1 MKLLSSDIK
10 TKEILDW
17 KGVHLLNYQFSACS
31 MKTRIY
37 LNLKKIPFT
46 SHQINLS
53 AGENFSEWFQGINPR
68 SLVPVLIHD
77 GEVHIESNDILEY
90 LEGCFKESPLIPEN
104 MKEKIKELLKFED
117 NLHVDIR
124 NITFKFLVPRFSNK
138 GKSVQPKA
146 KNKATLN
153 GELDSMDDVNRNFW
167 EHYEKYGITD
177 EDASRSLIR
186 FRTALEDLNDQLE
199 DSPYILGAEL
209 SLVDIAWFIYATRI
223 QHANYPLQRL
233 HPNVSGWYERLYAN
247 VLFRKEVRRPLIM
260 QFVLYVHSLIL
271 RLKGRSIEDFLLDQ

>member
-53 AGENFSEWFQGINPR
+53 TGENFSEWFQGINPR

-104 MKEKIKELLKFED
+104 MEEKIKEILKFED

-124 NITFKFLVPRFSNK
+124 NITFKFLVPRFLNK

>member
-68 SLVPVLIHD
+68 SLVPVLVHD

-90 LEGCFKESPLIPEN
+90 LEGYYKEVPLIPKN
-104 MKEKIKELLKFED
+104 KEEQIKELLKFED

-124 NITFKFLVPRFSNK
+124 NITFKFLVPRFLNK

-167 EHYEKYGITD
+167 EQYEKHGIKD

-199 DSPYILGAEL
+199 DNQYILGAEL
-209 SLVDIAWFIYATRI
+209 SLVDVAWFIYATRI
-223 QHANYPLQRL
+223 QHANYPIKRL
-233 HPNVSGWYERLYAN
+233 HPNVFGWYERLYAN
-247 VLFRKEVRRPLIM
+247 NVFRKEVKRPLIM
-260 QFVLYVHSLIL
+260 KFILYVHSLIL
-271 RLKGRSIEDFLLDQ
+271 RFKHRSIEDFLLVQ

>member
-17 KGVHLLNYQFSACS
+17 KGIHLLNYQFSACS

-77 GEVHIESNDILEY
+77 GEVHIESNDILQY
-90 LEGCFKESPLIPEN
+90 LEGCFKEVPLIPEN
-104 MKEKIKELLKFED
+104 KEEQIKELLKFED

-124 NITFKFLVPRFSNK
+124 NITFKFLVPRFLNK

-247 VLFRKEVRRPLIM
+247 VLFRKEVKRPLIM

>member
-17 KGVHLLNYQFSACS
+17 QGIHLLNYQFSACS

-104 MKEKIKELLKFED
+104 MEEKVKELLKFED

-124 NITFKFLVPRFSNK
+124 NITFKFLVPRFLNK

-167 EHYEKYGITD
+167 EQYEKHGIKD

-199 DSPYILGAEL
+199 DSQYILGTEL

-247 VLFRKEVRRPLIM
+247 VLFRKEVKRPLIM

>member
-31 MKTRIY
+31 KKTRIY

-68 SLVPVLIHD
+68 SLVPVLVHD

-104 MKEKIKELLKFED
+104 MEEKVKELLKFED

-124 NITFKFLVPRFSNK
+124 NITFKFLVPRFLNK

-271 RLKGRSIEDFLLDQ
+271 RLKGRSIEDFLLEQ

>member
-104 MKEKIKELLKFED
+104 MEEKIKELLKFED

-124 NITFKFLVPRFSNK
+124 NITFKFLVPRFLNK

-167 EHYEKYGITD
+167 EHYKKYGITD

-223 QHANYPLQRL
+223 QHANYPLKRL

>member
-53 AGENFSEWFQGINPR
+53 TGENFSEWFQGINPR

-77 GEVHIESNDILEY
+77 GEVHIESNDILEH

-104 MKEKIKELLKFED
+104 MEEKVKEILKFED

-124 NITFKFLVPRFSNK
+124 NITFKFLVPRFLNK

-167 EHYEKYGITD
+167 EEYEKHGIKD

>member
-37 LNLKKIPFT
+37 LNIKKIPFT

-90 LEGCFKESPLIPEN
+90 LEGCYKESPLIPEN
-104 MKEKIKELLKFED
+104 MEEKIKELLKFED

-124 NITFKFLVPRFSNK
+124 NITFKFLVPRFLNK

>member
-90 LEGCFKESPLIPEN
+90 LEGCYKESPLIPEN
-104 MKEKIKELLKFED
+104 MEEKIKELLKFED

-124 NITFKFLVPRFSNK
+124 NITFKFLVPRFLNK

-153 GELDSMDDVNRNFW
+153 GEFDSMDDVNRNFW

>member
-90 LEGCFKESPLIPEN
+90 LEGCYKESPLIPEN
-104 MKEKIKELLKFED
+104 MEEKIKELLKFED

-124 NITFKFLVPRFSNK
+124 NITFKFLVPRFLNK

>member
-77 GEVHIESNDILEY
+77 GEVHIESNDILEH

-104 MKEKIKELLKFED
+104 MEEKIKELLKFED

-124 NITFKFLVPRFSNK
+124 NITFKFLVPRFLNK

-153 GELDSMDDVNRNFW
+153 GEFDSMDDVNRNFW

>member
-10 TKEILDW
+10 TKEILGW
-17 KGVHLLNYQFSACS
+17 KGTHLLNYQFSACS

-104 MKEKIKELLKFED
+104 MEEKIKELLKFED

-124 NITFKFLVPRFSNK
+124 NITFKFLVPRFLNK

>member
-68 SLVPVLIHD
+68 SLVPVLVHD

-90 LEGCFKESPLIPEN
+90 LEECYKEYPLIPKN
-104 MKEKIKELLKFED
+104 MEEQIKQYLKFED

-124 NITFKFLVPRFSNK
+124 NITFKFLVPRFLNK
-138 GKSVQPKA
+138 AKSIQPKT

-167 EHYEKYGITD
+167 EQYKKHGIKD
-177 EDASRSLIR
+177 EDAGRSLIR

-199 DSPYILGAEL
+199 DSQYILGAEL
-209 SLVDIAWFIYATRI
+209 SLVDIAWFIYTTRI

-260 QFVLYVHSLIL
+260 QFVLYIHSLIL
-271 RLKGRSIEDFLLDQ
+271 RLKGRSIEDFLVDQ

>member
-104 MKEKIKELLKFED
+104 MEEKVKELLKFED

-124 NITFKFLVPRFSNK
+124 NITFKFLVPRFLNK

-153 GELDSMDDVNRNFW
+153 GEIDSMDDVNRNFW
-167 EHYEKYGITD
+167 EHYEKYGITN

-223 QHANYPLQRL
+223 QHANYPLKRL

-260 QFVLYVHSLIL
+260 QFVLYVHALIL

>member
-104 MKEKIKELLKFED
+104 MEEKIKELLKFED

-124 NITFKFLVPRFSNK
+124 NITFKFLVPRFLNK

-186 FRTALEDLNDQLE
+186 FRTALEDLNDKLE

>member
-90 LEGCFKESPLIPEN
+90 LEGCYKESPLIPEN
-104 MKEKIKELLKFED
+104 MDCLLY
-117 NLHVDIR
+117 
-124 NITFKFLVPRFSNK
+124 TSPSPR
-138 GKSVQPKA
+138 
-146 KNKATLN
+146 
-153 GELDSMDDVNRNFW
+153 D
-167 EHYEKYGITD
+167 
-177 EDASRSLIR
+177 
-186 FRTALEDLNDQLE
+186 
-199 DSPYILGAEL
+199 
-209 SLVDIAWFIYATRI
+209 
-223 QHANYPLQRL
+223 
-233 HPNVSGWYERLYAN
+233 
-247 VLFRKEVRRPLIM
+247 
-260 QFVLYVHSLIL
+260 
-271 RLKGRSIEDFLLDQ
+271 

>member
-68 SLVPVLIHD
+68 SLVPVLVHD

-90 LEGCFKESPLIPEN
+90 LERCYREVPLIPKN
-104 MKEKIKELLKFED
+104 KEEQIKELLKFED

-124 NITFKFLVPRFSNK
+124 NITFKFLVPRFLNK

-167 EHYEKYGITD
+167 EQYKKYGIKD

-186 FRTALEDLNDQLE
+186 FRTALEELNDQLE
-199 DSPYILGAEL
+199 GNQYILGAEL
-209 SLVDIAWFIYATRI
+209 SLVDVAWFIYATRI

-233 HPNVSGWYERLYAN
+233 HPNVFGWYERLYAN
-247 VLFRKEVRRPLIM
+247 NLFRKEVKRPLIM
-260 QFVLYVHSLIL
+260 KLILYVHSLIL
-271 RLKGRSIEDFLLDQ
+271 RFKRRSIEDFLLYK

>member
-10 TKEILDW
+10 TKEVLDW

-37 LNLKKIPFT
+37 LNIKKIPFT

-90 LEGCFKESPLIPEN
+90 LEGCYKESPLIPEN
-104 MKEKIKELLKFED
+104 MEEKIKELLKFED

-124 NITFKFLVPRFSNK
+124 NITFKFLVPRFLNK

>member
-53 AGENFSEWFQGINPR
+53 TGENFSEWFQGINPR

-77 GEVHIESNDILEY
+77 GEVHIESNDILEH

-104 MKEKIKELLKFED
+104 MEEKVKEILKFED

-124 NITFKFLVPRFSNK
+124 NITFKFLVPRFLNK

-167 EHYEKYGITD
+167 EHYEKYGITN

-199 DSPYILGAEL
+199 DNQYILGAEL

>member
-53 AGENFSEWFQGINPR
+53 AGENFTEWFQGINPR

-104 MKEKIKELLKFED
+104 MEKKVKELLKFED

-124 NITFKFLVPRFSNK
+124 NITFKFLVPRFLNK

>member
-53 AGENFSEWFQGINPR
+53 TGENFSEWFQGINPR

-104 MKEKIKELLKFED
+104 MEEKIKELLKFED

-124 NITFKFLVPRFSNK
+124 NITFKFLVPRFLNK

-271 RLKGRSIEDFLLDQ
+271 RLKGKSIEDFLLDQ

>member
-68 SLVPVLIHD
+68 SLVPVLVHD
-77 GEVHIESNDILEY
+77 GDVHIESNDILEY
-90 LEGCFKESPLIPEN
+90 LEGCYKESPLIPEN
-104 MKEKIKELLKFED
+104 MEEEIKELLKFED

-124 NITFKFLVPRFSNK
+124 NITFKFLVPQFLNK

-167 EHYEKYGITD
+167 EQYEKYGITD
-177 EDASRSLIR
+177 EDASQSLIR
-186 FRTALEDLNDQLE
+186 FRTALEDLNDQLKG
-199 DSPYILGAEL
+199 SQYILGAEL

-233 HPNVSGWYERLYAN
+233 HPNVFCWYERLYAN
-247 VLFRKEVRRPLIM
+247 NLFRKEVKRPLIV
-260 QFVLYVHSLIL
+260 QFILYVHSLIL
-271 RLKGRSIEDFLLDQ
+271 RLKGRSIEDFLLDH

>member
-124 NITFKFLVPRFSNK
+124 NITFKFLVPRFLNK

-209 SLVDIAWFIYATRI
+209 SLVDVAWFIYATRI

>member
-53 AGENFSEWFQGINPR
+53 TGENFSEWFQGINPR

-104 MKEKIKELLKFED
+104 MEEKIKELLKFED

-124 NITFKFLVPRFSNK
+124 NITFKFLVPQFLNK

-177 EDASRSLIR
+177 EDATRSLICL
-186 FRTALEDLNDQLE
+186 RTALEDLNDRLE
-199 DSPYILGAEL
+199 DSQYILGAEL

>member
-90 LEGCFKESPLIPEN
+90 LEGCYKESPLIPEN
-104 MKEKIKELLKFED
+104 MEEKIKELLKFED

-124 NITFKFLVPRFSNK
+124 NITFKFLVPRFLNK

-260 QFVLYVHSLIL
+260 QFVLYAHSLIL

>member
-77 GEVHIESNDILEY
+77 GEVHIESNDILEH

-104 MKEKIKELLKFED
+104 MEEKIKELLKFED

-124 NITFKFLVPRFSNK
+124 NITFKFLVPRFLNK

>member
-90 LEGCFKESPLIPEN
+90 LEGCFKEFPLIPEN
-104 MKEKIKELLKFED
+104 MEEKIKELLKFED

-124 NITFKFLVPRFSNK
+124 NITFKFLVPRFLNK

>member
-77 GEVHIESNDILEY
+77 GEVHIESNDILEH

-104 MKEKIKELLKFED
+104 MEEKIKELLKFED

-124 NITFKFLVPRFSNK
+124 NITFKFLVPRFLNK

-167 EHYEKYGITD
+167 EEYEKHGIKD

>member
-90 LEGCFKESPLIPEN
+90 LEGCYKESPLIPEN
-104 MKEKIKELLKFED
+104 MEEEIKELLKFED

-124 NITFKFLVPRFSNK
+124 NITFKFLVPRFLNK

-167 EHYEKYGITD
+167 EQYEKHGITD

-186 FRTALEDLNDQLE
+186 FRTALEDLNDQLG
-199 DSPYILGAEL
+199 DSQYILGAEL

-233 HPNVSGWYERLYAN
+233 HPNVFGWYERLYSN
-247 VLFRKEVRRPLIM
+247 NLFRKEVKRPLT
-260 QFVLYVHSLIL
+260 VSYTHL
-271 RLKGRSIEDFLLDQ
+271 RAHET

>member
-104 MKEKIKELLKFED
+104 MEEKIKELLKFED

-124 NITFKFLVPRFSNK
+124 NITFKFLVPRFLNK

-146 KNKATLN
+146 KKKATLN

-223 QHANYPLQRL
+223 QHANYPLKRL

>member
-104 MKEKIKELLKFED
+104 MEEKIKELLKFED

-124 NITFKFLVPRFSNK
+124 NITFKFLVPRFLNK

-209 SLVDIAWFIYATRI
+209 SLVDVAWFIYATRI

>member
-53 AGENFSEWFQGINPR
+53 VGENFSEWFQGINPR

-104 MKEKIKELLKFED
+104 MEEKIKELLKFED

-124 NITFKFLVPRFSNK
+124 NITFKFLVPRFLNK

>member
-90 LEGCFKESPLIPEN
+90 LEGCYKEFPLIPEN
-104 MKEKIKELLKFED
+104 MEEEIKELLKFED

-124 NITFKFLVPRFSNK
+124 NITFKFLVPRFLNK

-199 DSPYILGAEL
+199 DSPYILGDEL

>member
-104 MKEKIKELLKFED
+104 MEEKVKELLKFED

-124 NITFKFLVPRFSNK
+124 NITFKFLVPRFLNK

-167 EHYEKYGITD
+167 EHYEKYGITN

>member
-53 AGENFSEWFQGINPR
+53 TGENFSEWFQGINPR

-90 LEGCFKESPLIPEN
+90 LEGCFKESPLIPES
-104 MKEKIKELLKFED
+104 MEEKIKEILKFED

-124 NITFKFLVPRFSNK
+124 NITFKFLVPRFLNK

-167 EHYEKYGITD
+167 EQYEKYGITD
-177 EDASRSLIR
+177 EDASKSLIR
-186 FRTALEDLNDQLE
+186 FRTALDDLNDQLK
-199 DSPYILGAEL
+199 DSQYILGAEL

-233 HPNVSGWYERLYAN
+233 HPNVFSWYERLYAN
-247 VLFRKEVRRPLIM
+247 NLFRKEVRRPLIM